1 MVTRARARGWTL
13 VELIVVLLISAIF
26 LGTASS
32 ALVLGQSFWTAG
44 ATQVVLNS
52 ELRYALEV
60 ITRELTDAGGSTLLF
75 GGRVD
80 SQGWY
85 EEVRFQVPRDGSD
98 PEEGPN
104 PPTSTLAEESTIFWG
119 NSSDLEWSPVIT
131 YRLDRGRSELIRE
144 EGGIE
149 RVLARRVADAGFR
162 LQPYS
167 SPALV
172 EIRVA
177 FSGGS
182 NLSKVKAA
190 LGKWDPTRG
199 DWVGMPR
206 IRLRN

>member
-13 VELIVVLLISAIF
+13 VELIVVLLISALF

-60 ITRELTDAGGSTLLF
+60 ISRELTDAGGSTLLF
-75 GGRVD
+75 GGQAD

-85 EEVRFQVPRDGSD
+85 EEVRFQVPQDGSD
-98 PEEGPN
+98 
-104 PPTSTLAEESTIFWG
+104 EESTIFWG
-119 NSSDLEWSPVIT
+119 DSLALEWSPVII

-149 RVLARRVADAGFR
+149 KVLARRVADAGFR
-162 LQPYS
+162 LQPQS
-167 SPALV
+167 SPAVV

-199 DWVGMPR
+199 EWVGMPR